1 MARMRKKPNP
11 RTLTTRFPE
20 PLNTVFINAI
30 SEDASDIHLD
40 TLSGGVFVR
49 YRVDGIIHEKQFLSL
64 EMGQRLLNQVK
75 VAANFK
81 IERAFSPMESQIE
94 MHVEGVKRDLRVTLI
109 PTGEEMAVHM
119 RFLSAPFKELDIGS
133 LGFDEDDQDKIS
145 SVVRSPHGL
154 ILVSGRTGAG
164 KTTTL
169 YSLVSLLDL
178 RTSVAVSIED
188 PVEFNLPGL
197 RQLEVGEDRGLTM
210 SQGLRIFLRMDP
222 DVILVGEIRDR
233 ESAIATAQAALAGR
247 LVIATIHAKDP
258 ASTVEALVHLS
269 VPRYILGNMLS
280 MIIGQSLAR
289 KLCSSCATP
298 RPLKP
303 IEKELFVKEGLETPE
318 KIWQPVGCEQCNSYG
333 YFGLIGVFETVKVDE
348 AIGEVISTGESLS
361 KLRKQF
367 RSSGIKSALADG
379 LLKVALGKTS
389 MEEIARIFLPY
400 INTPR
405 SESPKL

>member
-1 MARMRKKPNP
+1 MARMRKKSRQKNI
-11 RTLTTRFPE
+11 TTRFPE

-30 SEDASDIHLD
+30 VEAASDIHLD

-49 YRVDGIIHEKQFLSL
+49 YRVDGIIHEKQFLSR

-81 IERAFSPMESQIE
+81 IERAFSPLESQIE

-109 PTGEEMAVHM
+109 PTGDDLAVHM
-119 RFLSAPFKELDIGS
+119 RFLSAPFKELDVGS
-133 LGFDEDDQDKIS
+133 LGFDDEDQDKIAT
-145 SVVRSPHGL
+145 VLRSPHGL

-169 YSLVSLLDL
+169 YSLVSMLDL
-178 RTSVAVSIED
+178 RSSVAVSIED

-197 RQLEVGEDRGLTM
+197 RQLEVGEHRGLTM

-233 ESAIATAQAALAGR
+233 ESAVATAQAALAGR
-247 LVIATIHAKDP
+247 LVIATIHAKDA
-258 ASTVEALVHLS
+258 ASTIEALIHLS

-280 MIIGQSLAR
+280 MIIGQNLAR

-303 IEKELFVKEGLETPE
+303 IEQEVFLKEGLEAPE
-318 KIWQPVGCEQCNSYG
+318 KVWRPVGCQQCNSYG
-333 YFGLIGVFETVKVDE
+333 YFGLIGIFETVMVDE
-348 AIGEVISTGESLS
+348 TVGEIISTGESMS
-361 KLRKQF
+361 NLRKQF
-367 RSSGIKSALADG
+367 RATGNKSALADG
-379 LLKVALGKTS
+379 LLKVAQGKTS
-389 MEEIARIFLPY
+389 MEEIARIFLPFSDSA
-400 INTPR
+400 R
-405 SESPKL
+405 SEATPI